1 MALTV
6 HAFRAILWT
15 AVALHAAVFV
25 VAFVLDLAH
34 RPLPAWLWAL
44 YLPAAGLVL
53 IQGVSG
59 LALYALG
66 LRPTDGLHLVYGLL
80 SLAGGVAAFG
90 LTPGGFLRGSFHFHR
105 EARAVALVSLTV
117 TALLLRAYQTALRGP

>member
-1 MALTV
+1 M
-6 HAFRAILWT
+6 
-15 AVALHAAVFV
+15 ALHAAVFV
-25 VAFVLDLAH
+25 VAFVLDLARRH
-34 RPLPAWLWAL
+34 LPGWLWAF
-44 YLPAAGLVL
+44 YLPAAGLVV

-66 LRPTDGLHLVYGLL
+66 ARPPHSLHLVYGLL

-90 LTPGGFLRGSFHFHR
+90 LIPGGFLRGSFRSGR

-117 TALLLRAYQTALRGP
+117 TALLLRAYQTGWRGP